1 MSQTALNSPQAGDTR
16 TTVLLVY
23 GGKSSEHPVS
33 CLTAAGVLAAIDS
46 ERYRVI
52 PVGITTGG
60 RWTLVPQEVA
70 AAMHTEDGV
79 LPTVDAEE
87 YPEVVLGNGGV
98 LYAVAGAQPGVVARI
113 DVALSLLHGPYGE
126 DGTIQGLF
134 EMAGVRFVGSGVAA
148 SANGMDKALMK
159 TIFTISGIPQGPW
172 ELVTDAD
179 WSHQREQT
187 LERLQALGLPVFVKP
202 ARAGSSIGITRVTDW
217 GDLAGAIET
226 AREHDPRVVVEQ
238 GLVGVRE
245 IECAVLQ
252 GRDGAAPR
260 ASLLGEVR
268 MLTDG
273 FYDFDAKYLPGEQV
287 ALDVPATVEPGLQQ
301 AAQELAARTF
311 QVMNGEGLAR
321 VDMFV
326 TADGRLLVN
335 EINTMPGFTQY
346 SMYPS
351 LWQASGIGY
360 PELIDELLQLALT
373 RPLGL
378 R

>member
-1 MSQTALNSPQAGDTR
+1 MTDTTAHDR

-33 CLTAAGVLAAIDS
+33 CLTAAGVLAAIDHD
-46 ERYRVI
+46 RYEVL
-52 PVGITTGG
+52 PVGITSAG
-60 RWTLVPQEVA
+60 RWTLVPIDVA
-70 AAMHTEDGV
+70 AAMKTVDGQ
-79 LPTVDAEE
+79 LPTVDDSF
-87 YPEVVLGNGGV
+87 PEVVLGNGGV
-98 LYAVAGAQPGVVARI
+98 LHRVGATTPVATV
-113 DVALSLLHGPYGE
+113 DVALSLMHGPYGE

-134 EMAGVRFVGSGVAA
+134 EMAGIRYVGSGVAA

-159 TIFTISGIPQGPW
+159 TTFARFELPQGPW
-172 ELVTDAD
+172 QLVTDSD
-179 WSHQREQT
+179 WTHHRDET
-187 LERLQALGLPVFVKP
+187 LAGLQPLGLPLFVKP
-202 ARAGSSIGITRVTDW
+202 ARAGSSIGITKVTDPA
-217 GDLAGAIET
+217 DLPAAIEA

-238 GLVGVRE
+238 GLSGVRE

-287 ALDVPATVEPGLQQ
+287 ALDIPATVDDELQ
-301 AAQELAARTF
+301 AAAQAVAVRTF
-311 QVMNGEGLAR
+311 EAMGAEGLAR

-326 TADGRLLVN
+326 TPERAVLVN

-346 SMYPS
+346 SMYPQ
-351 LWQASGIGY
+351 LWQATGLAY
-360 PELIDELLQLALT
+360 PDLVDELLQLALA
-373 RPLGL
+373 RPLGM